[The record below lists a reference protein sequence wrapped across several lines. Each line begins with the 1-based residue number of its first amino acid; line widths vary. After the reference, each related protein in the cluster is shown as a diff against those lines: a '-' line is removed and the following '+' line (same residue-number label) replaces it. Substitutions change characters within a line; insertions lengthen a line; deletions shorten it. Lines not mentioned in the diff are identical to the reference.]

1 MLIEVMVLSS
11 RQFFLLLVIIPR
23 LRPGLLSLRS
33 VLSSRQLSFCALSPS
48 ALSPCSKSITDN
60 PDATDL
66 FFSRIFLFGLFF
78 LLDLYAPVGRWDLH
92 GFTLVCGLSADFSCY
107 MQSSA
112 VQAQIQSEG
121 NPRPSKSKNKKK
133 SVKKIKSVAS
143 ELSVSYFERVRTEPK
158 AKEQSTN
165 S

>member
-1 MLIEVMVLSS
+1 MYNPETSS
-11 RQFFLLLVIIPR
+11 RVTLA
-23 LRPGLLSLRS
+23 SLGTVFQTALS
-33 VLSSRQLSFCALSPS
+33 VLSRLRLSRHVQNLSRITRMRRI
-48 ALSPCSKSITDN
+48 CSFHG
-60 PDATDL
+60 
-66 FFSRIFLFGLFF
+66 FFSFGFVCACRALGSS
-78 LLDLYAPVGRWDLH
+78 LIYLSLW
-92 GFTLVCGLSADFSCY
+92 TICGLSADFSCY

>member
-1 MLIEVMVLSS
+1 MYNPEPASRVTLASLGTVFQTALSVLARLRLS
-11 RQFFLLLVIIPR
+11 RHVQNLSRITRMRRICSFHGFFLSDI
-23 LRPGLLSLRS
+23 
-33 VLSSRQLSFCALSPS
+33 
-48 ALSPCSKSITDN
+48 
-60 PDATDL
+60 
-66 FFSRIFLFGLFF
+66 
-78 LLDLYAPVGRWDLH
+78 YAPFGRWDFH

>member
-1 MLIEVMVLSS
+1 MRLS
-11 RQFFLLLVIIPR
+11 
-23 LRPGLLSLRS
+23 
-33 VLSSRQLSFCALSPS
+33 
-48 ALSPCSKSITDN
+48 
-60 PDATDL
+60 
-66 FFSRIFLFGLFF
+66 
-78 LLDLYAPVGRWDLH
+78 GRWDFH